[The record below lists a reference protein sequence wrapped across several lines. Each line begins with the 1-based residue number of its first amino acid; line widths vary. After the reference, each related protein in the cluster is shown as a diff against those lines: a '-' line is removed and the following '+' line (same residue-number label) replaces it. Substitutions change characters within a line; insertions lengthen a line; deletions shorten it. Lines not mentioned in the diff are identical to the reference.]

1 MIFIIL
7 IGLFLFGAVLA
18 SFAVAQVWRIRAR
31 QLKHEMESGEEV
43 DKTEWKKLKSLARVK
58 QRDDR
63 SKCLHC
69 EYTLR
74 SYDLIPV
81 VSWLS
86 LGGKCRKCRKPIGA
100 TEFVAEIALGAL
112 FVASFLMW
120 PLVNLAAAEASAL
133 QIVSFI
139 LWLILLV
146 ILTILFI
153 YDMKWSLLPLN
164 LMLAFIALS
173 AVFWIINTTSVVG
186 FGVELIANLLI
197 SMAILPGIYWILSPV
212 PRGTWVGSGD
222 WIISIGLVLMIPNSP
237 ILTAF
242 VLFLSNF
249 LGTLFIVTSSM
260 IKKESL
266 GRGARIP
273 FGPFLIIATIL
284 IFFTYPYIMNFL
296 SFSV

>member
-100 TEFVAEIALGAL
+100 TEFVAEIALGA
-112 FVASFLMW
+112 A
-120 PLVNLAAAEASAL
+120 
-133 QIVSFI
+133 
-139 LWLILLV
+139 
-146 ILTILFI
+146 
-153 YDMKWSLLPLN
+153 
-164 LMLAFIALS
+164 
-173 AVFWIINTTSVVG
+173 
-186 FGVELIANLLI
+186 
-197 SMAILPGIYWILSPV
+197 
-212 PRGTWVGSGD
+212 
-222 WIISIGLVLMIPNSP
+222 
-237 ILTAF
+237 
-242 VLFLSNF
+242 
-249 LGTLFIVTSSM
+249 
-260 IKKESL
+260 
-266 GRGARIP
+266 
-273 FGPFLIIATIL
+273 
-284 IFFTYPYIMNFL
+284 
-296 SFSV
+296 